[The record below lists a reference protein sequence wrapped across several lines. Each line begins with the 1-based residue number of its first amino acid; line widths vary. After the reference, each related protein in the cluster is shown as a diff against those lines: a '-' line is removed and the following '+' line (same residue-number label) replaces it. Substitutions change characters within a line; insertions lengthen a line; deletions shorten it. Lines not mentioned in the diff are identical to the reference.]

1 MDSVDLDTAGLF
13 LNPIKTSENQ
23 GFFMFSGGVEK
34 DQWHEMDQCTYSA
47 HLQSLF
53 ISSTICNVCF
63 LNLQGKIMSWG
74 GSVD

>member
-1 MDSVDLDTAGLF
+1 MDTVDLDTAGLF
-13 LNPIKTSENQ
+13 LNPIKTENQ

-34 DQWHEMDQCTYSA
+34 DQWHEMGQYTCSA

-53 ISSTICNVCF
+53 ISSTIFNVCF